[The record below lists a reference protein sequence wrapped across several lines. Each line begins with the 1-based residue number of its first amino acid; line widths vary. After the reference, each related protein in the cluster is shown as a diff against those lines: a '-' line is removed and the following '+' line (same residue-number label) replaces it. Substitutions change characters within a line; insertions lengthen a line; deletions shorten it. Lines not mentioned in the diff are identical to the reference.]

1 MKKLFLFPDFCDD
14 ILLPQ
19 IIRSV
24 LSPEKSISTISSY
37 FYISSYF
44 FSFDNA
50 TTKYPQAKYFNDD
63 GDENLW

>member
-1 MKKLFLFPDFCDD
+1 MPIEL
-14 ILLPQ
+14 
-19 IIRSV
+19 V
-24 LSPEKSISTISSY
+24 LSFGNIKYKISALSGKKFQHY
-37 FYISSYF
+37 FYISSNF